1 MSRMDWQAP
10 VPGELEGHRGLSV
23 VWKGLYHYQ
32 PQSAMGLA
40 WILRTMLRGF
50 SDGAVRR
57 SLRRLAAMGHAVHS
71 RRRLPTRNRGQAWK
85 WSLGSLVTRHE
96 P

>member
-10 VPGELEGHRGLSV
+10 VPGELDGHGRLSV

-32 PQSAMGLA
+32 PRSATDLA
-40 WILRTMLRGF
+40 WILRRMLTGF
-50 SDGAVRR
+50 SDATVRR
-57 SLRRLAAMGHAVHS
+57 SLRRLAAMGYAAHS
-71 RRRLPTRNRGQAWK
+71 RRRVSTRNHGHAWK
-85 WSLGSLVTRHE
+85 WLLVRHE